1 MSLFTKDDLAAFL
14 QVDAASIPDPTYTLI
29 EKKIRVEI
37 VNLIGQ
43 ASFDAAGEEVFF
55 SVALDMAKRLFTNP
69 SGLRSQQG
77 TIDDYTQILTYAS
90 ETVTSFD
97 VSRDE
102 VRRIRKA
109 AGLGSAFSIAIRD
122 ECV

>member
-1 MSLFTKDDLAAFL
+1 MALFTKDDLAAFL
-14 QVDAASIPDPTYTLI
+14 QVDASLIPDATYTLI
-29 EKKIRVEI
+29 EKKIGVEI
-37 VNLIGQ
+37 VNQIGQ
-43 ASFDAAGEEVFF
+43 ARFDEVGEAVFF

-77 TIDDYTQILTYAS
+77 TIDDYTEILTFAS
-90 ETVTSFD
+90 ETVTSFE

-109 AGLGSAFSIAIRD
+109 AGLGNAFSVVVRD
-122 ECV
+122 ECA